1 MEVVIPP
8 ERLEQT
14 LNVLMNQR
22 NYTLAAFD
30 LKEIA
35 REYLGIKLPTLEVI
49 EPESLESL
57 NQLQIREPIHD
68 LSEKLEN
75 TPVHQVE
82 PPSRPSPPHPVQAS
96 GKPEVIAPAKQQ
108 KGMIEK
114 RIARFLEDAGIRAS
128 VRQGEAFY
136 QRIENE
142 PYIPLVIE
150 RQGNELMFTH
160 YLEQNGDTFI
170 DAEMVFTIQPNGQ
183 LQFKETA
190 VQDPIRGGEWREPD
204 RLFAQVFSRNILQ
217 QGFAEAAKAPQAG
230 RDAER
235 DTDGDGLK
243 DAVERSLGTSV
254 NHADTDGDGLSDR
267 QEVQSHL
274 DPLQADTDGD

>member
-1 MEVVIPP
+1 MKAQRNGEGFILQAPGAKESGGKYFLDEAIITAVGSDFHSVSDSRAERLRQRMEVVIPP

-49 EPESLESL
+49 EPESLAAS
-57 NQLQIREPIHD
+57 NQLLTRQLALEHPEILQPIE
-68 LSEKLEN
+68 SPTRYSSN
-75 TPVHQVE
+75 SSAQT
-82 PPSRPSPPHPVQAS
+82 SGRPEA
-96 GKPEVIAPAKQQ
+96 IAPAKQQ

-128 VRQGEAFY
+128 VRQGEAFH

-142 PYIPLVIE
+142 PYIPLVVE

-204 RLFAQVFSRNILQ
+204 R
-217 QGFAEAAKAPQAG
+217 AG
-230 RDAER
+230 ARGA
-235 DTDGDGLK
+235 GGGG
-243 DAVERSLGTSV
+243 V
-254 NHADTDGDGLSDR
+254 
-267 QEVQSHL
+267 
-274 DPLQADTDGD
+274 